1 MTETQAVLIPEFGP
15 ADVLTVGN
23 VDVRPARA
31 GEVRIAVAAAA
42 VNPTDIATRSGLVA
56 AAYADFSPPY
66 IAGMDAAGHIESVG
80 DGVTR
85 FAPGDPVMAIVM
97 PRRPEGGAHA
107 ALIVVPEAAVVPI
120 PAGLPVEQAAMLPMN
135 GLTAL
140 EALACLDL
148 APGDTL
154 GITGGAGYL
163 AAFVTVLASRAGV
176 TVIADGR
183 VDEHPTLQRRGAH
196 LTVDRGPGV
205 AQRFIEAAGGGLTAV
220 LDTAL
225 IGTSVF
231 EAIRDGGRLG
241 TVRTFDEAAPRGI
254 SVRPIWVRERLLDTA
269 GLTQLGALAAD
280 GAFEFLD
287 VTGRFRPDQAAEAHR
302 AVEAGGLRGRPLIIF
317 D

>member
-140 EALACLDL
+140 EALACL
-148 APGDTL
+148 TW
-154 GITGGAGYL
+154 
-163 AAFVTVLASRAGV
+163 
-176 TVIADGR
+176 
-183 VDEHPTLQRRGAH
+183 
-196 LTVDRGPGV
+196 
-205 AQRFIEAAGGGLTAV
+205 
-220 LDTAL
+220 
-225 IGTSVF
+225 
-231 EAIRDGGRLG
+231 
-241 TVRTFDEAAPRGI
+241 PR
-254 SVRPIWVRERLLDTA
+254 
-269 GLTQLGALAAD
+269 
-280 GAFEFLD
+280 
-287 VTGRFRPDQAAEAHR
+287 
-302 AVEAGGLRGRPLIIF
+302 
-317 D
+317 